1 MEGQYPVTRNGKNIG
16 QVQIVRKGLYYHF
29 CCQCSYDETSVCR
42 LMMRCGDHTQKL
54 GVMVPEG
61 KLFVLKKQIPVKN
74 IPKEKPEFFLLSEI
88 EKQETGI
95 FVPISSD
102 EPFEYLSVLE
112 NAVFENRDGIIGAWI
127 PDIK

>member
-1 MEGQYPVTRNGKNIG
+1 MQGQYPITSSGKNIG

-29 CCQCSYDETSVCR
+29 FCQCSYDASSVCR
-42 LMMRCGDHTQKL
+42 LMMRCGDQTQKL

-61 KLFVLKKQIPVKN
+61 IFFVLKKQIPVKN

-88 EKQETGI
+88 ENQETGI
-95 FVPISSD
+95 FVPISPD
-102 EPFEYLSVLE
+102 EPFEYLASLK
-112 NAVFENRDGIIGAWI
+112 NAVFENRDGIIGVWI